1 MRPLLLLVFCAL
13 VSCVERGGE
22 QQKSTNPYEAAQL
35 LDIAESATYPEDLKE
50 ECFEYVLEE
59 HVVEVNKIVFSDV
72 ADFSSV
78 EPELN
83 LHLFVEDVDSSC
95 FIDAKN
101 LERNGVDRNVVV
113 EPAGDELIINTND
126 GQVIFEIKTFDK
138 FGYEGEE
145 FRYQGYN
152 PSMGVHVVRKDV
164 AEGFGYNL
172 VYDSNNKVA
181 RVNGFPSF
189 SSNGRYALTCRIDA
203 ENIVVGSVSIYSL
216 WSNKAEL
223 QWEAYSD
230 YSMLPI
236 DAVWESDSTILLK
249 LHDYPD
255 ENSYYKRKGEKVRY
269 GRLVIDNITDSF

>member
-22 QQKSTNPYEAAQL
+22 QHKSTTPYEAAQL
-35 LDIAESATYPEDLKE
+35 LGIAESSTYPEDLKE
-50 ECFEYVLEE
+50 ECLEYVLEE

-83 LHLFVEDVDSSC
+83 LHLFVEEVDSSC
-95 FIDAKN
+95 FFDAKN

-152 PSMGVHVVRKDV
+152 SSMGVHVVRKDV

-255 ENSYYKRKGEKVRY
+255 ENSYYKRKGERVRY